1 MLNKPY
7 LSPEGNIA
15 ITHANG
21 FVEMVPVLAVEA
33 FTGHP
38 EIKDAFC
45 LVVREKDP
53 AKKKIIHV
61 TAEEG
66 KAVIEVRDSLP
77 LFAYMCQPEYLE
89 PKYPG
94 LLPST
99 SFQSWAMHT
108 QRAFVA
114 LLESIKDIEP
124 AAEMGGQWVNTT
136 SSDIEGGR
144 PIILSKEEY
153 EQLKA
158 MWLTYKGIA
167 KEKASE
173 E

>member
-1 MLNKPY
+1 MLIKPY

-15 ITHANG
+15 INHANG
-21 FVEMVPVLAVEA
+21 FLEMVPVLAVEA

-66 KAVIEVRDSLP
+66 KAVMEVRDSLP
-77 LFAYMCQPEYLE
+77 LFAHMRQPEYLK

-94 LLPST
+94 PLPSD
-99 SFQSWAMHT
+99 SFQFWALHT

-114 LLESIKDIEP
+114 LLESIKDIEGSV
-124 AAEMGGQWVNTT
+124 EMGGHWVNTT
-136 SSDIEGGR
+136 SPEIDGER

-153 EQLKA
+153 AQLKA
-158 MWLTYKGIA
+158 MWLAYKGLA
-167 KEKASE
+167 KEEASE

>member
-1 MLNKPY
+1 M
-7 LSPEGNIA
+7 
-15 ITHANG
+15 
-21 FVEMVPVLAVEA
+21 
-33 FTGHP
+33 
-38 EIKDAFC
+38 
-45 LVVREKDP
+45 
-53 AKKKIIHV
+53 
-61 TAEEG
+61 
-66 KAVIEVRDSLP
+66 RDSLP
-77 LFAYMCQPEYLE
+77 LFAYMHQPEYLE

-99 SFQSWAMHT
+99 SFQSWVMHT

-136 SSDIEGGR
+136 SSDIEGDR

-158 MWLTYKGIA
+158 MWLAYKGIA
-167 KEKASE
+167 KEEASE

>member
-1 MLNKPY
+1 MSKPY

-15 ITHANG
+15 INHANG

-53 AKKKIIHV
+53 SKKKIIHV

-66 KAVIEVRDSLP
+66 KAVMEVRESLP
-77 LFAYMCQPEYLE
+77 LFAYMRQPEYLE

-94 LLPST
+94 LLPSD
-99 SFQSWAMHT
+99 SFQSWALHT

-114 LLESIKDIEP
+114 LLESIKDIEGSV
-124 AAEMGGQWVNTT
+124 EMGGHWVNTT
-136 SSDIEGGR
+136 SPNIEGER
-144 PIILSKEEY
+144 PIILSKDEY

-158 MWLTYKGIA
+158 MWLAYKGIA
-167 KEKASE
+167 KEQASE

>member
-1 MLNKPY
+1 MFKPY

-15 ITHANG
+15 ITAANG

-33 FTGHP
+33 FTDHP

-53 AKKKIIHV
+53 SKKKIIHV

-66 KAVIEVRDSLP
+66 KAVMEVRDSLP
-77 LFAYMCQPEYLE
+77 LFAYMRQPEYLK
-89 PKYPG
+89 PKFPG
-94 LLPST
+94 LLPS
-99 SFQSWAMHT
+99 SSLQLWAMHT
-108 QRAFVA
+108 QRAFVT

-124 AAEMGGQWVNTT
+124 AVEMGGLWVNAT
-136 SSDIEGGR
+136 SPDIDGER
-144 PIILSKEEY
+144 PIICSKDEY
-153 EQLKA
+153 DVLKA
-158 MWLTYKGIA
+158 LWEAYQKVA

>member
-1 MLNKPY
+1 MLTKPY

-15 ITHANG
+15 INHANG

-61 TAEEG
+61 TEEEG
-66 KAVIEVRDSLP
+66 KKVMEVRESLP
-77 LFAYMCQPEYLE
+77 LFTYMRQPEYLE
-89 PKYPG
+89 PKFPG
-94 LLPST
+94 LLPSN
-99 SFQSWAMHT
+99 SLQLWAMHT

-114 LLESIKDIEP
+114 LLEGIKDIESP
-124 AAEMGGQWVNTT
+124 VEMGGLWVNAT
-136 SSDIEGGR
+136 SPDIDGER

-153 EQLKA
+153 TQLKA
-158 MWLTYKGIA
+158 MWLAYKGLA
-167 KEKASE
+167 KEDASE